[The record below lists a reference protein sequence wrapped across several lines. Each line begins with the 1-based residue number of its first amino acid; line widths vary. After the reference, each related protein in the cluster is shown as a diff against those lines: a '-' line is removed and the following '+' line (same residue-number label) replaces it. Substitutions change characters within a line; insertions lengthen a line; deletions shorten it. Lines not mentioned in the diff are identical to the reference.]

1 MKKTPCIKEFNLVH
15 KNHEI
20 KVFFREHF
28 LNYCFFTQRPYF
40 KTYTFFISFLY
51 WFVKLSKFHIL
62 LSQLVVIIFPQT
74 FRFSH
79 SFDSIGVYCI
89 YFSHA
94 SFSCL
99 LYLKFSVIHAFIPP
113 PSPPPPPPPSFW
125 LNSVTRCNNV
135 ENATP
140 DSHFN
145 SSRPLFLL
153 QFL

>member
-1 MKKTPCIKEFNLVH
+1 MFFLH
-15 KNHEI
+15 KSPILKHI
-20 KVFFREHF
+20 LFF
-28 LNYCFFTQRPYF
+28 
-40 KTYTFFISFLY
+40 Y

-62 LSQLVVIIFPQT
+62 LSQLVVIIVPQT

-94 SFSCL
+94 IFSCL
-99 LYLKFSVIHAFIPP
+99 LYLKFSVIHAFI
-113 PSPPPPPPPSFW
+113 PPPPPPSFW

-145 SSRPLFLL
+145 SSCPSFSPTILIKLAKKRIHLELCLKTRFTEQIPIYAHMTNGINGH
-153 QFL
+153 